1 MVPSFDLSKT
11 VGFEWDNGNLEH
23 IKKHAVR
30 VNEVYFAVNNLAY
43 HKQTYNKR

>member
-1 MVPSFDLSKT
+1 MTKIKVRKLI
-11 VGFEWDNGNLEH
+11 WDSYNLEH